1 MDITSIFLWI
11 TMVGRGELYT
21 NHYTNGHVIT
31 IYERYHEIKL
41 RVK

>member
-21 NHYTNGHVIT
+21 SRYTNGHAIT
-31 IYERYHEIKL
+31 TYERYNEIKL